1 MKAKDLYDIAIIGT
15 GPAGAT
21 LARLLHPKYK
31 IIAIDK
37 KNPHGDGFQK
47 PCGGLICTDAQKT
60 LASFDLTLPKDVLV
74 DPQIFAVKTIDLKNK
89 LIRHYQRFY
98 INMDRHK
105 FDLWLESLL
114 PKTVELHSNAVCT
127 ELKRENGGFL
137 ISYQDLET
145 KHELQ
150 RMEDALDELQRR
162 VDSGAFAPIEDDEDE
177 ATALERGL
185 LQIAGDELGG
195 KLRAGRSRNDQ
206 IAALIRM
213 WLRRHSRVIAK
224 MLLGLAA
231 TLTEQAEKAGRTVMP
246 GRTHMQH
253 AQPVL
258 LAHQLMAHV
267 WPLLRD
273 VERLADWDKRIDAS
287 PYGSGALAGN
297 TLGLEPVAVARELG
311 FSKVTANSID
321 GTASRDL
328 VAEFAFIAAMAGVD
342 ISRLSEEI
350 IIWNTQE
357 FAFVRLDDA
366 YSTGSS
372 IMPKKTPDI
381 AELARG
387 KSGRLIGDLAGLL
400 TTLKGLPTAYARDL
414 QEDKEAVFDQVDT
427 LEVLLPAFTGMVGTM
442 VFNKERLEA
451 EAPTGFALAT
461 DIAEW
466 LVKNG
471 VPFRHAHELSGACV
485 KIAEDR
491 GQELWDL
498 ADDDFIEVFKE
509 FLPADKAPEVREV
522 LSTEGSVSARN
533 GKGGTSPL
541 RVREQIVS
549 AKTAIEQLRAFANSV
564 SDGPAYKTPESLLK

>member
-1 MKAKDLYDIAIIGT
+1 
-15 GPAGAT
+15 
-21 LARLLHPKYK
+21 
-31 IIAIDK
+31 
-37 KNPHGDGFQK
+37 
-47 PCGGLICTDAQKT
+47 
-60 LASFDLTLPKDVLV
+60 
-74 DPQIFAVKTIDLKNK
+74 
-89 LIRHYQRFY
+89 
-98 INMDRHK
+98 
-105 FDLWLESLL
+105 
-114 PKTVELHSNAVCT
+114 
-127 ELKRENGGFL
+127 
-137 ISYQDLET
+137 
-145 KHELQ
+145 
-150 RMEDALDELQRR
+150 
-162 VDSGAFAPIEDDEDE
+162 
-177 ATALERGL
+177 
-185 LQIAGDELGG
+185 
-195 KLRAGRSRNDQ
+195 
-206 IAALIRM
+206 
-213 WLRRHSRVIAK
+213 
-224 MLLGLAA
+224 
-231 TLTEQAEKAGRTVMP
+231 
-246 GRTHMQH
+246 MQH

-328 VAEFAFIAAMAGVD
+328 VAEFAFIAAMTGVD
-342 ISRLSEEI
+342 LSRLSEEI
-350 IIWNTQE
+350 II
-357 FAFVRLDDA
+357 
-366 YSTGSS
+366 
-372 IMPKKTPDI
+372 
-381 AELARG
+381 
-387 KSGRLIGDLAGLL
+387 
-400 TTLKGLPTAYARDL
+400 YARDL

-427 LEVLLPAFTGMVGTM
+427 LEVLLPAFTGMVATM
-442 VFNKERLEA
+442 VFDKERLEA

-498 ADDDFIEVFKE
+498 TDEDFINVFKD
-509 FLPADKAPEVREV
+509 FLPADKAPQVREV

-549 AKTAIEQLRAFANSV
+549 AKTTIEQLRAFANSV
-564 SDGPAYKTPESLLK
+564 SDGSAYKSPESLLK

>member
-1 MKAKDLYDIAIIGT
+1 M
-15 GPAGAT
+15 
-21 LARLLHPKYK
+21 RRR
-31 IIAIDK
+31 
-37 KNPHGDGFQK
+37 KN
-47 PCGGLICTDAQKT
+47 
-60 LASFDLTLPKDVLV
+60 
-74 DPQIFAVKTIDLKNK
+74 FAWP
-89 LIRHYQRFY
+89 LIRDVQR
-98 INMDRHK
+98 
-105 FDLWLESLL
+105 
-114 PKTVELHSNAVCT
+114 
-127 ELKRENGGFL
+127 L
-137 ISYQDLET
+137 I
-145 KHELQ
+145 
-150 RMEDALDELQRR
+150 
-162 VDSGAFAPIEDDEDE
+162 
-177 ATALERGL
+177 
-185 LQIAGDELGG
+185 
-195 KLRAGRSRNDQ
+195 
-206 IAALIRM
+206 
-213 WLRRHSRVIAK
+213 
-224 MLLGLAA
+224 
-231 TLTEQAEKAGRTVMP
+231 
-246 GRTHMQH
+246 
-253 AQPVL
+253 
-258 LAHQLMAHV
+258 
-267 WPLLRD
+267 
-273 VERLADWDKRIDAS
+273 DWDKRINAS

-297 TLGLEPVAVARELG
+297 TLGLDPEAVARELG
-311 FSKVTANSID
+311 FSRVTDNSID
-321 GTASRDL
+321 GTAARDL
-328 VAEFAFIAAMAGVD
+328 VAEFAFVAAMTGVD

-357 FAFVRLDDA
+357 FAFVKLDDG

-372 IMPKKTPDI
+372 IMPQKKNPDI

-387 KSGRLIGDLAGLL
+387 KSGRLIGDLTGLL
-400 TTLKGLPTAYARDL
+400 ATLKGLPTAYARDL

>member
-1 MKAKDLYDIAIIGT
+1 MTEQNEHLALWGGRFSS
-15 GPAGAT
+15 GPSPE
-21 LARLLHPKYK
+21 LARLSKSTQFDWRLADDD
-31 IIAIDK
+31 IAGSRA
-37 KNPHGDGFQK
+37 HARALGRA
-47 PCGGLICTDAQKT
+47 GL
-60 LASFDLTLPKDVLV
+60 LTAD
-74 DPQIFAVKTIDLKNK
+74 
-89 LIRHYQRFY
+89 
-98 INMDRHK
+98 
-105 FDLWLESLL
+105 
-114 PKTVELHSNAVCT
+114 ELN
-127 ELKRENGGFL
+127 
-137 ISYQDLET
+137 
-145 KHELQ
+145 
-150 RMEDALDELQRR
+150 RMEGALDELQRR

-185 LQIAGDELGG
+185 LEIAGDELGG

-206 IAALIRM
+206 IACLIRM
-213 WLRRHSRVIAK
+213 WLRRHARRIA
-224 MLLGLAA
+224 GL
-231 TLTEQAEKAGRTVMP
+231 TLDLVNALIAQCEQAGDAVMP

-273 VERLADWDKRIDAS
+273 VQRLVDWDARIDAS

-297 TLGLEPVAVARELG
+297 TLGLDPQNVAVELG
-311 FSKVTANSID
+311 FSRVTDNSID

-328 VAEFAFIAAMAGVD
+328 VAEFAFVAAMLGVD

-372 IMPKKTPDI
+372 IMPQKKNPDI

-387 KSGRLIGDLAGLL
+387 KSGRLIGDLTGLL
-400 TTLKGLPTAYARDL
+400 ATLKGLPTAYARDL

-427 LEVLLPAFTGMVGTM
+427 LEVLLPAFTGMVATM
-442 VFNKERLEA
+442 AFDTDRLAA

-466 LVKNG
+466 LVRNG

-485 KIAEDR
+485 KIAEER
-491 GQELWDL
+491 CQELWDL
-498 ADDDFIEVFKE
+498 TDADFITVFE
-509 FLPADKAPEVREV
+509 GYLPADKAPQVREV
-522 LSTEGSVSARN
+522 LSTEGSVAARR
-533 GKGGTSPL
+533 GKGGTAPE
-541 RVREQIVS
+541 RVREQIVD
-549 AKTAIEQLRAFANSV
+549 AKSKVESLHVFAVSI
-564 SDGPAYKTPESLLK
+564 SDGPAYKPEGSLA